1 MTETEDKQEEKSVSK
16 VASVISLLY
25 ELTPDELRAVK
36 VMCEVIENQP

>member
-25 ELTPDELRAVK
+25 ELTPDELKGKKKSR
-36 VMCEVIENQP
+36 